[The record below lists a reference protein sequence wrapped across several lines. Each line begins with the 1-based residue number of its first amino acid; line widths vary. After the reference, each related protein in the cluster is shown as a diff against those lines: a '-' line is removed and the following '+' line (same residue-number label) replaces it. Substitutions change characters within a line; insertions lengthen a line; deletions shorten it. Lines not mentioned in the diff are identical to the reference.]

1 MQELVDSLDVC
12 SGAEYLIDTCF
23 LIHSFEIGKV
33 HELEALCQQHKVAMS
48 SFNLHELVL
57 KHHKLHGTVSH
68 HIRDFLKKKLIYNI
82 PIDVQPGERDKERD
96 FVQQFDSRI
105 LEIVRDP
112 SDAIILVLALK
123 LHANILTRD
132 KHHLFTTGA
141 ENYLQEYGI
150 KVLNEL
156 VH

>member
-12 SGAEYLIDTCF
+12 SGAEYLMDTCF
-23 LIHSFEIGKV
+23 LIHAFEIGKAQD
-33 HELEALCQQHKVAMS
+33 LESFCQKHKVGMS
-48 SFNLHELVL
+48 SFNLKEIVL
-57 KHHKLHGTVSH
+57 KHHRLHGTVSH
-68 HIRDFLKKKLIYNI
+68 HIRDFLKKKRVSSL
-82 PIDVQPGERDKERD
+82 PIDVQPGERDKERA

-105 LEIVRDP
+105 LQIVRDP

-141 ENYLQEYGI
+141 KNYLNEYGV